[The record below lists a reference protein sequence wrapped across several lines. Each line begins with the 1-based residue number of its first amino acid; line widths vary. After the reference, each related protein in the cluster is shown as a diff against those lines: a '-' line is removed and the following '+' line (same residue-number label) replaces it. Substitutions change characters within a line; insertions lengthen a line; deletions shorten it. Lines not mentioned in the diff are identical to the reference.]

1 MKNKDVFISYK
12 SEEYDEAEWV
22 RSTLENN
29 GVSCWMAPAC
39 IPGGSSYATEIP
51 QAIRNCKVFVLIL
64 SEKSQLSKWVP
75 RELDQAINESKI
87 VLPFMLEDCALKDD
101 FNFYLTNVQRY
112 AAYKNKSEAFE
123 KMLVRIKAVIA
134 SDKESN
140 VITESADKMKYD
152 EQETSAKES
161 AEYSVES
168 EIAEAARVIP
178 DIPEILKEK
187 EQPKRK
193 SKKKSI
199 FAVSAAAFVLLI
211 LIGIISSVL
220 NTVEIAGKKYKTND
234 TTVSVYD
241 AALTPEDIESIK
253 KMKSIS
259 YIKLSNCT
267 LPGTDLSWITDASTI
282 SIVNC
287 GLTDEHIK
295 TIDFSS
301 LNLTSIDVEGNE
313 GITDLSTLKN
323 TAETIRTVSFNGC
336 SVSDISF
343 AEDLTNVY
351 SFYADS
357 NGITDIAALEKCN
370 SLQIIS
376 INNNSIDSLTPL
388 SNCSQ
393 LSEVYANSNKLTSLE
408 GLEKAIRLKKLEA
421 DNNSISSLEGLNNA
435 TILEK
440 LSLKDND
447 LTLISSEIIGKSA
460 ETLNELHIDGNPVSD
475 FSPIGTLKKL
485 NILTLDNC
493 DNLKSLDFLED
504 TLLLEWLSA
513 ANCSVSSINGLR
525 NCKALNY
532 LELGSNRISSLE
544 GLPSFTQPNIYLNL
558 SNNLLTSVSLPK
570 QGFSI
575 LSLYGNKLESLDI
588 SETNGSE
595 IVIGY
600 CDGFDYSTLSE
611 SFYSYYLIDIPL
623 DRQVHISEAIDSH
636 SLEFLSADEY
646 AKSLTAE

>member
-123 KMLVRIKAVIA
+123 KMLIRIKAVIS
-134 SDKESN
+134 SDKEST
-140 VITESADKMKYD
+140 VKAESSDKKKYG
-152 EQETSAKES
+152 EQEPSVKVS
-161 AEYSVES
+161 DEYSVKS
-168 EIAEAARVIP
+168 ERAEKARVIP

-193 SKKKSI
+193 SKKKCI
-199 FAVSAAAFVLLI
+199 FAVCAAAFVSLI

-267 LPGTDLSWITDASTI
+267 LPSTDLSWITDASTI

-313 GITDLSTLKN
+313 GITDLSALKN

-343 AEDLTNVY
+343 AEDLTDIY

-376 INNNSIDSLTPL
+376 INNNSIDSLIPL

-393 LSEVYANSNKLTSLE
+393 LSEVYANSNKLTSLK
-408 GLEKAIRLKKLEA
+408 GLEKAIRLEKLEA
-421 DNNSISSLEGLNNA
+421 DNNIIGSLEGLNNA

-440 LSLKDND
+440 LSLRDND

-504 TLLLEWLSA
+504 ILSLEWLSA
-513 ANCSVSSINGLR
+513 ANCSVFSINGLQ
-525 NCKALNY
+525 NCTALNY
-532 LELGSNRISSLE
+532 LDLGSNRISSLE

-558 SNNLLTSVSLPK
+558 SNNLLTSVSFPK

-600 CDGFDYSTLSE
+600 CEGFDYGTLSE

-623 DRQVHISEAIDSH
+623 DKQVHISEAIDSH
-636 SLEFLSADEY
+636 SLKFLPEDEY
-646 AKSLTAE
+646 VKSLTAE